1 MPRDVFSINTVGEE
15 KAAKTIHD
23 TGKRANNARP
33 AGSKIRTAYR
43 EAEAEVF
50 RRNGGAVAWK
60 ALEKST
66 IAAKKRRGQDNGIL
80 RATGALYKSLTAARA
95 AYQVDVRDAHEMRFG
110 STLPY
115 AYIHEE
121 GKGGRPRRPTQ
132 ELTRKQE
139 QAISDAIADYIAT
152 GDTT

>member
-1 MPRDVFSINTVGEE
+1 MPRDPFTITTRGDEA
-15 KAAKTIHD
+15 AAKTIRD

-43 EAEAEVF
+43 EAEMEIF
-50 RRNGGAVAWK
+50 RRNGGAVAWQ
-60 ALEKST
+60 ALKDST
-66 IAAKKRRGQDNGIL
+66 IAAKKRRHQDNGIL
-80 RATGALYKSLTAARA
+80 RASGALYKSLTAARA
-95 AYQVDVRDAHEMRFG
+95 SYQVDVREAHEMRFG

-121 GKGGRPRRPTQ
+121 GKGGRARRPTQ
-132 ELTRKQE
+132 ELTRRQE